1 MRTYP
6 SLIAAMLA
14 LLTIP
19 LIGCDAAKDAAN
31 DVARRAKEAV
41 SSGDTATAV
50 EEAAVDTPVAA
61 PPVVETKP
69 DPQQLV
75 DRFLKLSPRD
85 INDKQVM
92 AIATNDEA
100 KELITELKLSGAPVS
115 PAGLDALVMFPNLRS
130 LDMSGTRHSAGSYSF
145 LTKLNLEVLSLHTTQ
160 FNDAAMPFLTGLTEL
175 RELTLSDTGVS
186 DQGLVNLKDLK
197 NLEVLRLRKLQTNGA
212 SFKSVPCQKLR
223 VLEVGRTAF
232 GIEGWRFMKKMPNL
246 EILRAGECGFGD
258 DALKSLRGCTNLQ
271 ELYLGKN
278 GITDNGLKSLGGL
291 KKLQKLSLPNNRTI
305 SGRGLIVMKK
315 LKQVT
320 MLDINGTMANQQT
333 VKDLVELLPECD
345 IMYEGMTF

>member
-6 SLIAAMLA
+6 NLIAAMLA

-19 LIGCDAAKDAAN
+19 LVGCDAAKDAAN
-31 DVARRAKEAV
+31 DVAKRAKEAV
-41 SSGDTATAV
+41 NSGDSATAV
-50 EEAAVDTPVAA
+50 KEAPVDTPAAA

-75 DRFLKLSPRD
+75 NRFLKLSPQD

-92 AIATNDEA
+92 AIATNEET
-100 KELITELKLSGAPVS
+100 KELITELKLSGARVT
-115 PAGLDALVMFPNLRS
+115 PAGLDALAMFPNLRS
-130 LDMSGTRHSAGSYSF
+130 LDMSGTGHSPDAYRF
-145 LTKLNLEVLSLHTTQ
+145 LTKLNLEVLSLHTSK

-175 RELTLSDTGVS
+175 RELTLSDTSVS
-186 DQGLVNLKDLK
+186 DQGLVNLKGLT

-212 SFKSVPCQKLR
+212 AFKFVPCQKLR

-232 GIEGWRFMKKMPNL
+232 GMEGWRFMKKMPNL

-258 DALKSLRGCTNLQ
+258 HALKSLRSCNNLL

-278 GITDNGLKSLGGL
+278 SITDNGLKSLGGL
-291 KKLQKLSLPNNRTI
+291 KKLQKLSLPNNRTV
-305 SGRGLIVMKK
+305 SGRGLVVMRK

-320 MLDINGTMANQQT
+320 TLDINGTMANRQT
-333 VKDLVELLPECD
+333 VKDLVELLPDCD